1 MSLFPPPAPQKNIKE
16 KEHCGVEQEN
26 VLQIKLFPQFT

>member
-1 MSLFPPPAPQKNIKE
+1 MSLFPAPPEKIIKE

-26 VLQIKLFPQFT
+26 ILQIKLFPQFT